1 MYDYLRN
8 NSISILPPYESFILG
23 NAFKDIYDP
32 FKNYK
37 PTKLIPNNEQAEM
50 LLNVGQL
57 CFIVHELNLYLDVNP
72 DDKNILSMFNNY
84 NKMANEAI
92 KKYESKYG
100 PLVLSN
106 ILEDSNSFSWE
117 ETSWPWEDK

>member
-23 NAFKDIYDP
+23 NAFKDIYDS